1 MTVPI
6 HAGQMSKSA
15 GRGIQ
20 SVEVGNKLLVA
31 LMRSGSPMMLRDLA
45 HEAGISAAQAHAY
58 LASFRRTELVEQE
71 PASGRYILGPAVNRL
86 ASARMATFDPMS
98 NINARAPDF
107 AHSLGVMLAL
117 LVWGPVAPT
126 VYRVHDS
133 SQAVNTNLRPGTTF
147 NLLNSAAGRIF
158 GAFDGSPAVAERL
171 AGELTGAAERE
182 KAAFDS
188 AVGRIRK
195 TGYAMMIESPVPGL
209 ASIAAPVLRN
219 DECILVAMIIGRK
232 AALEVEGAG
241 SAAEA
246 LLAFTRQV

>member
-1 MTVPI
+1 
-6 HAGQMSKSA
+6 
-15 GRGIQ
+15 
-20 SVEVGNKLLVA
+20 
-31 LMRSGSPMMLRDLA
+31 MMLRDLA
-45 HEAGISAAQAHAY
+45 QEAGISAAQAHAY

-133 SQAVNTNLRPGTTF
+133 SQSVNSNLRPGTTF

-158 GAFDGSPAVAERL
+158 GAFDASPAVAERL
-171 AGELTGAAERE
+171 ARELAGATAKGEE
-182 KAAFDS
+182 AAFDS
-188 AVGRIRK
+188 AIAEIRK
-195 TGYAMMIESPVPGL
+195 SGYAMMIESPVPGL
-209 ASIAAPVLRN
+209 ASIAAPVLR
-219 DECILVAMIIGRK
+219 DGDCILVAMIIGPR
-232 AALEVEGAG
+232 AAMEVQGAG
-241 SAAEA
+241 SPTEA
-246 LLAFTRQV
+246 LLDFTRGA